1 MRRGYESASLMSTSL
16 QFYNILKLF
25 IKFFVWMY
33 LKKTDFI
40 SVDQIYTFSSY
51 SKQSGKFL
59 LVICIGASLY
69 LCNLVDNLQL
79 YSLKKLLSK
88 FSNCGFSSSIFVE
101 MNIIYN
107 STAKKNVLVS
117 FLFG

>member
-1 MRRGYESASLMSTSL
+1 
-16 QFYNILKLF
+16 
-25 IKFFVWMY
+25 MY

-40 SVDQIYTFSSY
+40 LVDQIYTSSSY

-69 LCNLVDNLQL
+69 LCNLVDNLKL